1 MIIVGYNRYYGG
13 NIFDMGLRDIRNSWM
28 ELVLGNKILMC
39 YQDLKMFYNDELV
52 MGLQQKIGKNVIV
65 CVNYVYCEVYD

>member
-1 MIIVGYNRYYGG
+1 MIIVGYNCYYGG
-13 NIFDMGLRDIRNSWM
+13 NIFDMGLCDICNSWM

>member
-1 MIIVGYNRYYGG
+1 
-13 NIFDMGLRDIRNSWM
+13 
-28 ELVLGNKILMC
+28 
-39 YQDLKMFYNDELV
+39 MFYNDELV